1 MCASRYGKSTL
12 TENYLTFQFGNLS
25 PKLLVWQTLVEYGS
39 KPEDNFTLCQSM
51 EENTCMFGATLDEV
65 ANATK
70 YCPIKCTYRQFDALV
85 DSIITD
91 NSVIMINF
99 ASTQIT
105 TYEEYLI
112 YDLAGMVGSVGGNF
126 GLFVGWSF
134 HGLFTL
140 LLDLF

>member
-1 MCASRYGKSTL
+1 MCTIRYGKFSL
-12 TENYLTFQFGNLS
+12 TEDTSCF
-25 PKLLVWQTLVEYGS
+25 KLETSLFIVWQTLFEFGS
-39 KPEDNFTLCQSM
+39 KPEDNLTICQSM
-51 EENTCMFGATLDEV
+51 EDNTCMFGASLDEV

-140 LLDLF
+140 LLDFF